1 MDLLDAV
8 MLCLLV
14 TLGVTTAVVWRSGSE
29 RRDVNLLA
37 VLTALWG
44 AGTAAALGW

>member
-14 TLGVTTAVVWRSGSE
+14 TLAVAWCSGNE
-29 RRDVNLLA
+29 RRDINLLA